1 MDRLMMQMND
11 IESRLMNCSKEES
24 ELAALIYNEVK
35 FKTVADAN
43 SFITE
48 LRRIMSIMHLQI
60 KQSEQEKNMMKEQIN
75 VLEDCKVKLLIY
87 INFELGWFDRVAWE
101 LAVDVQILPVY
112 IFEIHQGPRSFQR
125 LFRDTVIPR
134 EQ

>member
-87 INFELGWFDRVAWE
+87 INFELG
-101 LAVDVQILPVY
+101 
-112 IFEIHQGPRSFQR
+112 
-125 LFRDTVIPR
+125 
-134 EQ
+134 